1 MHAAEQVKVQTVPGY
16 ANGITDGM
24 PKMINEGGIGSLYKG
39 LVPLWARQIPYTMMK
54 FGAQRNTIIGGLCLN
69 TGQSSRKLALVSAR
83 AHTCVNRLCVPGL
96 GSWLL
101 REGADCTHKPT

>member
-1 MHAAEQVKVQTVPGY
+1 MRVAEQVKVQTVPGY

-54 FGAQRNTIIGGLCLN
+54 FGARRSAPCPSDGL
-69 TGQSSRKLALVSAR
+69 TTRGLVHHR
-83 AHTCVNRLCVPGL
+83 RVFVAHAFFAVPGL
-96 GSWLL
+96 ASRLL
-101 REGADCTHKPT
+101 LVATRW

>member
-1 MHAAEQVKVQTVPGY
+1 MHVTEQVKVQTVPGY

-54 FGAQRNTIIGGLCLN
+54 FGAQDFRLASLTAVRVYRACPSPTRPCLN
-69 TGQSSRKLALVSAR
+69 SFIQCQGR
-83 AHTCVNRLCVPGL
+83 PG
-96 GSWLL
+96 G
-101 REGADCTHKPT
+101 CC

>member
-1 MHAAEQVKVQTVPGY
+1 MRVTEQVKVQTVPGY

-54 FGAQRNTIIGGLCLN
+54 FGAHCSPPCPSDGPASREPVHHRRVPASF
-69 TGQSSRKLALVSAR
+69 SSI
-83 AHTCVNRLCVPGL
+83 
-96 GSWLL
+96 
-101 REGADCTHKPT
+101 